1 MGRGFPGAG
10 GSGGS
15 PWWSQGGHELV
26 QARVGRSCI
35 GTAEGGATRAHLSL
49 LRSSPKLYWMG
60 GNAYGASC
68 PSQVYVGWLH
78 LPCFAPSLASVSRWW
93 WWLCTAQEKT
103 WAECCS
109 GETEILPQVR
119 RVHGSALSMALKSP
133 LGFAR
138 SSQQHNYQIMPPN
151 WSCRLGRQT
160 LAREAIDSRQTAS
173 QDRETVWS
181 LLLCSFLAHT
191 SYDHHDTGIQ
201 QFHDIKCFII
211 AGCVVQLSAQGGT
224 RSGELWM
231 RRTQS
236 VNTGERLRA
245 LCESTSLQRN
255 AFPLSS
261 PS

>member
-1 MGRGFPGAG
+1 MLHGPRVSWGWGQRGVPMVVPRRPWAGPGESWKELYRHCRG
-10 GSGGS
+10 GCHQGTLVPAEKQPKTVLDGG
-15 PWWSQGGHELV
+15 E
-26 QARVGRSCI
+26 C
-35 GTAEGGATRAHLSL
+35 
-49 LRSSPKLYWMG
+49 LRS
-60 GNAYGASC
+60 
-68 PSQVYVGWLH
+68 Q
-78 LPCFAPSLASVSRWW
+78 LPESSLRGVAALAPSLASVSRWW